1 MMYFNI
7 SRKSKKKIKSGK
19 NKVSKRRKGRS
30 NKDKNQKKSR
40 TRTGGFIELP
50 TEKV

>member
-40 TRTGGFIELP
+40 TGGFIELP